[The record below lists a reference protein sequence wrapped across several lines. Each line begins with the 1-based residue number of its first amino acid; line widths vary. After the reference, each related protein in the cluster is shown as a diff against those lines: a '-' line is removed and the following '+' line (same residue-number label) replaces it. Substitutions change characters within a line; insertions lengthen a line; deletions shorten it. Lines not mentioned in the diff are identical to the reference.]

1 MNHFHASQVRPEM
14 DSKGNIRL
22 YNGSDEAIEPGMEI
36 LLNYGDFPNEK
47 LLLVYGFF
55 FFFSDD
61 WSLNVV
67 AIYSNVPS
75 QMQAFHHRITSFA
88 TSYEASYSV
97 MVAVSETY
105 INK

>member
-1 MNHFHASQVRPEM
+1 MSHSGSLRLPFFLNTFTCTCTSRLLDVMNHFHASQVRPEM
-14 DSKGNIRL
+14 DSDGNICL

-61 WSLNVV
+61 
-67 AIYSNVPS
+67 
-75 QMQAFHHRITSFA
+75 
-88 TSYEASYSV
+88 
-97 MVAVSETY
+97 
-105 INK
+105 

>member
-1 MNHFHASQVRPEM
+1 MLTPTSIIPSVSYLFNTLLFFNNCRLLDVMNHFHASRVRPEM
-14 DSKGNIRL
+14 DSEGNIRL

-61 WSLNVV
+61 
-67 AIYSNVPS
+67 
-75 QMQAFHHRITSFA
+75 
-88 TSYEASYSV
+88 
-97 MVAVSETY
+97 
-105 INK
+105 